1 MDLIERIIKRIRVNH
16 GLEHATIAALLGQG
30 VPTPLGGY
38 STANGFYVYGRV
50 TTEQLRDAVEGALA
64 AMVQGARDLAVSPYC
79 GTNLAI
85 GALIAGAVSGL
96 LSGRSTSKRRRLP
109 ALAAGVA
116 VSMLV
121 SRPVGAWV
129 QRNFTTSSE
138 VDGLSVSGIRRLKG
152 GSFTVHR
159 VATRQ
164 TGR

>member
-1 MDLIERIIKRIRVNH
+1 MDLIERFVRRVRVNH
-16 GLEHATIAALLGQG
+16 GLEHATIAALLGRG

-50 TTEQLRDAVEGALA
+50 TTEQLRDAVESALD
-64 AMVQGARDLAVSPYC
+64 AMAEGARDLAVSPYC

-85 GALIAGAVSGL
+85 GALVAGAVSGL
-96 LSGRSTSKRRRLP
+96 LGGRSTRKRRRIP

-121 SRPVGAWV
+121 SRPLGAWV
-129 QRNFTTSSE
+129 QRRFTTSGE
-138 VDGLSVSGIRRLKG
+138 VDGLSIAGIRRLKG
-152 GSFTVHR
+152 GAFTVHR

-164 TGR
+164 TPR

>member
-1 MDLIERIIKRIRVNH
+1 MDLIEGIIKRVRVNH
-16 GLEHATIAALLGQG
+16 GLEHATIATLLGQG

-50 TTEQLRDAVEGALA
+50 TTEQLRVAVESALT

-85 GALIAGAVSGL
+85 GALVAGVVSGL
-96 LSGRSTSKRRRLP
+96 LSGRSTRKRRRLP
-109 ALAAGVA
+109 ALAAGIG

-121 SRPVGAWV
+121 SRPLGAWV
-129 QRNFTTSSE
+129 QRRFTTSGE
-138 VDGLSVSGIRRLKG
+138 VEGLSIAGIQRLKG
-152 GSFTVHR
+152 GTFTVHR

-164 TGR
+164 TPR